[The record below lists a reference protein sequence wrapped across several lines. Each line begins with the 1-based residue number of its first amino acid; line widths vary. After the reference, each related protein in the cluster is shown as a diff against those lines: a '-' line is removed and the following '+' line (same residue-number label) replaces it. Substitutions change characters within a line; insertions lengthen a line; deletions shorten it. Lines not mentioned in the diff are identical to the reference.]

1 MDDFPFA
8 EENLNDLS
16 LQKGDFWVEKNR
28 RPAIGPAVVDLLT
41 VDAAELIRTP
51 IT

>member
-41 VDAAELIRTP
+41 VRLCR
-51 IT
+51 

>member
-1 MDDFPFA
+1 MDEFPFA

-28 RPAIGPAVVDLLT
+28 RPAIEPAVVDLLT
-41 VDAAELIRTP
+41 VYAAELIRTP

>member
-28 RPAIGPAVVDLLT
+28 RPAIGPAVDLLT
-41 VDAAELIRTP
+41 VYAAELIRTP